1 MHITSKSLPI
11 IDRSRVSR
19 RGATPMVLTALLAFA
34 GCSPPTE
41 VIDLHYAPQ
50 VTKEAMQR
58 VNIVPLGLRGPVVAG
73 SIGPVSGYGCAPTP
87 EAAKVAAEEQI
98 RVKAMAQHATAVVDV
113 LFEPDGMGVCAG
125 GHNMLAHGIAVGPR
139 GVPSSY

>member
-1 MHITSKSLPI
+1 MIG
-11 IDRSRVSR
+11 DRRN
-19 RGATPMVLTALLAFA
+19 GTAAIVLLALLAVA

-41 VIDLHYAPQ
+41 VVDLRYAPR
-50 VTKEAMQR
+50 VTKDAMQH
-58 VNIVPLGLRGPVVAG
+58 VSIVPLGLRGPLFVG
-73 SIGPVSGYGCAPTP
+73 SIGPISGYGCAQTP
-87 EAAKVAAEEQI
+87 EAARLAAEEQI